1 MFHDTISFYLG
12 LCGGEAHRLYVEVNL
27 WVMQV
32 SFVQEI
38 KRIEPCEMLFGYGKD
53 PTVWNILYLVTILE
67 IYLSIFQLTFER
79 QVILL

>member
-53 PTVWNILYLVTILE
+53 PTV
-67 IYLSIFQLTFER
+67 
-79 QVILL
+79 